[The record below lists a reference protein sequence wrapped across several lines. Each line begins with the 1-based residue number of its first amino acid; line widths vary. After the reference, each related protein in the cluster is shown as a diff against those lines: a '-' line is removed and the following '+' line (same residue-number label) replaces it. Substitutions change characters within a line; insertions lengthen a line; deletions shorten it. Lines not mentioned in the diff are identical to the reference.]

1 MIVLTLCPGLRSQ
14 PAVRTLL
21 KLLVESSQ
29 HPPLIIKITIG
40 SITIVFSFFMLLPFS
55 FFVPRASFS
64 FFNVIL

>member
-40 SITIVFSFFMLLPFS
+40 IITSTFGLIFVCPAILCVISRHLLTQ
-55 FFVPRASFS
+55 R
-64 FFNVIL
+64 